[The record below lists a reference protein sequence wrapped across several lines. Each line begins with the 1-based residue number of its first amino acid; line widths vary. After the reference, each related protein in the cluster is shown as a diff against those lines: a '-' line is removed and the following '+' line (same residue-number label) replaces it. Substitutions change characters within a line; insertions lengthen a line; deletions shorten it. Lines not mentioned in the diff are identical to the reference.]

1 MNLYTEKTA
10 PGAGTPG
17 SGKEKICKF
26 SISRPYEDSKYFYVS
41 PDGKTIVDEYDR
53 QEYALAQVGLE
64 VVNEHAPDYE
74 ENMESLLEWTFELWD
89 KEAYEDAVSESEG
102 GLSGMPDLH
111 SDGKRDFPSFVQG
124 RPVRHEHTG

>member
-10 PGAGTPG
+10 PGATNTE
-17 SGKEKICKF
+17 SGKEKICKS
-26 SISRPYEDSKYFYVS
+26 SIARPYEDSKYFYVS

-74 ENMESLLEWTFELWD
+74 ENMESLLEWMFELWD
-89 KEAYEDAVSESEG
+89 KEAYEDAVSESE
-102 GLSGMPDLH
+102 SG
-111 SDGKRDFPSFVQG
+111 
-124 RPVRHEHTG
+124 

>member
-10 PGAGTPG
+10 PGATNTE
-17 SGKEKICKF
+17 SGKEKIYKF
-26 SISRPYEDSKYFYVS
+26 SIARPYEDSKYFYVS

-74 ENMESLLEWTFELWD
+74 ENMESLLEWMFELWD
-89 KEAYEDAVSESEG
+89 KQEYSADV
-102 GLSGMPDLH
+102 
-111 SDGKRDFPSFVQG
+111 
-124 RPVRHEHTG
+124 

>member
-1 MNLYTEKTA
+1 MNPTKEKTA

-17 SGKEKICKF
+17 SGKENKYRY
-26 SISRPYEDSKYFYVS
+26 SISRPYEDSKYFYRS

-74 ENMESLLEWTFELWD
+74 ENMESLLEWIFELWE

-102 GLSGMPDLH
+102 G
-111 SDGKRDFPSFVQG
+111 
-124 RPVRHEHTG
+124 

>member
-10 PGAGTPG
+10 PGATNTE
-17 SGKEKICKF
+17 SGKEKIYKF
-26 SISRPYEDSKYFYVS
+26 SIARPYEDSKYFYVS

-74 ENMESLLEWTFELWD
+74 ENMESLLEWIFELWE

-102 GLSGMPDLH
+102 G
-111 SDGKRDFPSFVQG
+111 
-124 RPVRHEHTG
+124 

>member
-17 SGKEKICKF
+17 SGKENICKF

-74 ENMESLLEWTFELWD
+74 ENMESLLEWMFELWD

-102 GLSGMPDLH
+102 G
-111 SDGKRDFPSFVQG
+111 
-124 RPVRHEHTG
+124 